1 MNPRLLVL
9 GALLAS
15 VAFATGAAPARASDD
30 AIGLSADGVTW
41 GHALSSPLFTRNH
54 VWVPGDLEVRSF
66 YVRNDGPTGA
76 RMLVSLRTQDG
87 DHLISDDDVVL
98 SARAAGGRWRSV
110 DNGGD
115 VTPLVRGALAQGE
128 AVRVDLRALFRWR
141 STNESMVDQVP
152 LRIEV
157 TLRQD
162 TSAQVGDG
170 TLPGVGSN
178 VSWWLLASAV
188 ASILGGV
195 ALVAVARGRR
205 RDEQA

>member
-1 MNPRLLVL
+1 M
-9 GALLAS
+9 
-15 VAFATGAAPARASDD
+15 
-30 AIGLSADGVTW
+30 
-41 GHALSSPLFTRNH
+41 
-54 VWVPGDLEVRSF
+54 
-66 YVRNDGPTGA
+66 
-76 RMLVSLRTQDG
+76 
-87 DHLISDDDVVL
+87 
-98 SARAAGGRWRSV
+98 
-110 DNGGD
+110 
-115 VTPLVRGALAQGE
+115 
-128 AVRVDLRALFRWR
+128 
-141 STNESMVDQVP
+141 
-152 LRIEV
+152 EV